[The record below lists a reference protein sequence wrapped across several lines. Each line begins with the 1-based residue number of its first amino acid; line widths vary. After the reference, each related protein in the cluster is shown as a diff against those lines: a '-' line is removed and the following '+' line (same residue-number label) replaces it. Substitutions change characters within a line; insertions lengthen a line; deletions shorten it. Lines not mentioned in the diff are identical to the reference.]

1 MAITDNNERPPSTV
15 VERVV
20 NLPYVATV
28 RETERDDSTHI
39 VDLQQS
45 SIGFDTHYRE
55 ISQQGLTVNTISSWG
70 DYGLRLFVS
79 ID

>member
-1 MAITDNNERPPSTV
+1 MSTKPTERPPSTV

-55 ISQQGLTVNTISSWG
+55 ISQQGVVINTISSWG

>member
-1 MAITDNNERPPSTV
+1 MSTKPTERPPSSTV
-15 VERVV
+15 EQLM

-28 RETERDDSTHI
+28 RKTERDDSTHI

-55 ISQQGLTVNTISSWG
+55 ISQQGVVINTISSWG